1 MLAKT
6 KEKDVIDHLRRST
19 MLAKTKEKDVI
30 DQLLDQIDFHG
41 MTAEEL
47 AGENGLLKKLT
58 SRFYSK
64 ALDAEMDEH
73 LGYKKND
80 NAGDNS
86 GNSRNGYT
94 TKTVITDDNDT
105 IEVQVPRDRNSTF
118 EPVIIPKHEKRTP
131 LFNDQ
136 IISMYSF
143 GMSTRDIQRHLQQVY
158 GVEVSPETISNITE
172 SVMTDVREWQNR
184 PLEKSYPILFL
195 DALRVNSRQDGKNI
209 NKALYVALAINWE
222 GRKEVLGLWLADT
235 EGAKFW
241 MSVLTDIKN
250 RGVEDILIACMDG
263 LTGFPDAVKA
273 IFPDTHI
280 QHCIVHMIRNSTKFV
295 SYKDLKAV
303 CRDLKEVYSAIN
315 AESGHEAL
323 EEFGKKWNDKYPM
336 IQASWERNWNDL
348 TEFFNYPK
356 DIRRAIY
363 TTNAIESLNFSL
375 RKVTRNKSSFPDD
388 DSIYKVMYLAI
399 KNASARWTMSIKDWG
414 LAVNQFAI
422 LFDGRVPGFN

>member
-1 MLAKT
+1 
-6 KEKDVIDHLRRST
+6 

-172 SVMTDVREWQNR
+172 SIMADVREWQNR

-195 DALRVNSRQDGKNI
+195 DALRVNSRQDGKNV

-273 IFPDTHI
+273 VFPDTHI

-399 KNASARWTMSIKDWG
+399 KNASTRWTMSIKDWG

-422 LFDGRVPGFN
+422 LRL

>member
-1 MLAKT
+1 M
-6 KEKDVIDHLRRST
+6 
-19 MLAKTKEKDVI
+19 
-30 DQLLDQIDFHG
+30 LDQIDFHG

-47 AGENGLLKKLT
+47 SGENGLLKQLT
-58 SRFYSK
+58 SRFYSR
-64 ALDAEMDEH
+64 ALEAEMDSH

-80 NAGDNS
+80 NSGDNS

-94 TKTVITDDNDT
+94 SKTVILENNDT
-105 IEVQVPRDRNSTF
+105 IDVQVPRDRNSTF

-158 GVEVSPETISNITE
+158 GVEVSPETISNITS
-172 SVMTDVREWQNR
+172 SVLADVRDWQNR

-195 DALRVNSRQDGKNI
+195 DALRVNSRQDGKNV

-222 GRKEVLGLWLADT
+222 GKKEVLGLWLANT

-250 RGVEDILIACMDG
+250 RGTEDILIACMDG

-273 IFPDTHI
+273 IFPETHI

-323 EEFGKKWNDKYPM
+323 EDFGKKWNDKYPM
-336 IQASWERNWNDL
+336 IQASWERNWNNL

-356 DIRRAIY
+356 DIRKAIY
-363 TTNAIESLNFSL
+363 TTNTIESLNFSL
-375 RKVTRNKSSFPDD
+375 RKVTKNKSSFPDD
-388 DSIYKVMYLAI
+388 DSIYKIMYLAI
-399 KNASARWTMSIKDWG
+399 KNASTRWTMPIKEWA

-422 LFDGRVPGFN
+422 LFDGRVPVFN

>member
-1 MLAKT
+1 
-6 KEKDVIDHLRRST
+6 

-41 MTAEEL
+41 MTVEEL

-158 GVEVSPETISNITE
+158 GVTVSPETISNITE
-172 SVMTDVREWQNR
+172 SVMADVREWQNR

-195 DALRVNSRQDGKNI
+195 DALRVNSRQDGKNV

-250 RGVEDILIACMDG
+250 RGTEDILIACMDG

-273 IFPDTHI
+273 VFPDTHI

-303 CRDLKEVYSAIN
+303 CKDLKEVYSAIN

-323 EEFGKKWNDKYPM
+323 QEFGKKWNVKYPM

-399 KNASARWTMSIKDWG
+399 KNASTRWTMSIKDWG

-422 LFDGRVPGFN
+422 IFDGRVPGFN

>member
-1 MLAKT
+1 MLAKK
-6 KEKDVIDHLRRST
+6 KEKDVIDR
-19 MLAKTKEKDVI
+19 M
-30 DQLLDQIDFHG
+30 LDQIDFHG

-47 AGENGLLKKLT
+47 AGENGLLKQLT
-58 SRFYSK
+58 RRFYSR

-94 TKTVITDDNDT
+94 TKTVITEDNDT
-105 IEVQVPRDRNSTF
+105 IEIQVPRDRNRTF
-118 EPVIIPKHEKRTP
+118 DPVIIPKHEKRTP

-172 SVMTDVREWQNR
+172 SVMADVREWQNR

-250 RGVEDILIACMDG
+250 RGTEDILIACMDG

-273 IFPDTHI
+273 VFPNTHI

-315 AESGHEAL
+315 AGSGHEAL

-356 DIRRAIY
+356 DIRRTIY

-399 KNASARWTMSIKDWG
+399 KNASTRWTMSIKDWG

>member
-1 MLAKT
+1 
-6 KEKDVIDHLRRST
+6 

-41 MTAEEL
+41 MTVEEL

-94 TKTVITDDNDT
+94 RKTVITDDNDT

-172 SVMTDVREWQNR
+172 SVMADVREWQNR

-195 DALRVNSRQDGKNI
+195 DALRVNSRQDGKNV

-250 RGVEDILIACMDG
+250 RGTEDILIACMDG

-273 IFPDTHI
+273 VFPDTHI

-303 CRDLKEVYSAIN
+303 CKDLKEVYSAIN

-323 EEFGKKWNDKYPM
+323 QEFGKKWNVKYPM

-399 KNASARWTMSIKDWG
+399 KNASTRWTMSIKDWG

>member
-1 MLAKT
+1 MLAKK
-6 KEKDVIDHLRRST
+6 KEKDVIDR
-19 MLAKTKEKDVI
+19 M
-30 DQLLDQIDFHG
+30 LDQIDFHG

-47 AGENGLLKKLT
+47 AGENGLLKQLT
-58 SRFYSK
+58 RRFYSR

-94 TKTVITDDNDT
+94 TKTVITEDNDT
-105 IEVQVPRDRNSTF
+105 IEIQVPRDRNSTF
-118 EPVIIPKHEKRTP
+118 DPVIIPKHEKRTP

-172 SVMTDVREWQNR
+172 SVMSDVREWQNR

-273 IFPDTHI
+273 VFPNTHI

-303 CRDLKEVYSAIN
+303 CRDLKEVYSAVN
-315 AESGHEAL
+315 AGSGHEAL

-336 IQASWERNWNDL
+336 IQASWERNWNNL

-399 KNASARWTMSIKDWG
+399 KNASARWTMPIKDWG

>member
-1 MLAKT
+1 
-6 KEKDVIDHLRRST
+6 

-94 TKTVITDDNDT
+94 RKTVITDDNDT

-172 SVMTDVREWQNR
+172 SVMADVREWQTR

-195 DALRVNSRQDGKNI
+195 DALRVNSRQDGKNV

-250 RGVEDILIACMDG
+250 RGTEDILIACMDG

-273 IFPDTHI
+273 VFPDTHI

-323 EEFGKKWNDKYPM
+323 QEFGKKWNDKYPM

-375 RKVTRNKSSFPDD
+375 RKVTKNKSSFPDD
-388 DSIYKVMYLAI
+388 DSIYKIMYLAI
-399 KNASARWTMSIKDWG
+399 KNASTRWTMSIKDWG

-422 LFDGRVPGFN
+422 LFDGRVPAFN

>member
-1 MLAKT
+1 
-6 KEKDVIDHLRRST
+6 

-80 NAGDNS
+80 KAGDNS

-158 GVEVSPETISNITE
+158 GVEVSPETISNITD
-172 SVMTDVREWQNR
+172 SVMADVREWQTR

-195 DALRVNSRQDGKNI
+195 DALRVNSRQDGKNV

-241 MSVLTDIKN
+241 TRSPRERT
-250 RGVEDILIACMDG
+250 
-263 LTGFPDAVKA
+263 VK
-273 IFPDTHI
+273 
-280 QHCIVHMIRNSTKFV
+280 
-295 SYKDLKAV
+295 
-303 CRDLKEVYSAIN
+303 
-315 AESGHEAL
+315 
-323 EEFGKKWNDKYPM
+323 
-336 IQASWERNWNDL
+336 
-348 TEFFNYPK
+348 
-356 DIRRAIY
+356 
-363 TTNAIESLNFSL
+363 
-375 RKVTRNKSSFPDD
+375 
-388 DSIYKVMYLAI
+388 
-399 KNASARWTMSIKDWG
+399 
-414 LAVNQFAI
+414 
-422 LFDGRVPGFN
+422 

>member
-1 MLAKT
+1 
-6 KEKDVIDHLRRST
+6 

-172 SVMTDVREWQNR
+172 SVMSDVREWQNR
-184 PLEKSYPILFL
+184 PVEKSYPILFL
-195 DALRVNSRQDGKNI
+195 DALRVNSRQDGKNV

-273 IFPDTHI
+273 VFPDTHI

-399 KNASARWTMSIKDWG
+399 KNASTRWTMSIKDWG

>member
-1 MLAKT
+1 
-6 KEKDVIDHLRRST
+6 

-47 AGENGLLKKLT
+47 AGKNGLLKKLT

-172 SVMTDVREWQNR
+172 SVMADVREWQNR

-195 DALRVNSRQDGKNI
+195 DALRVNSRQDGKNV

-273 IFPDTHI
+273 VFPDTHI

-399 KNASARWTMSIKDWG
+399 KNASTRWTMSIKDWG

>member
-1 MLAKT
+1 MLAKK
-6 KEKDVIDHLRRST
+6 KEKDVIDR
-19 MLAKTKEKDVI
+19 M
-30 DQLLDQIDFHG
+30 LDQIDFHG

-47 AGENGLLKKLT
+47 AGENGLLKQLT
-58 SRFYSK
+58 RRFYSR

-94 TKTVITDDNDT
+94 TKTVITEDNDT
-105 IEVQVPRDRNSTF
+105 IEIQVPRDRNSTF
-118 EPVIIPKHEKRTP
+118 DPVIIPKHEKRTP

-172 SVMTDVREWQNR
+172 SVMADVREWQNR

-250 RGVEDILIACMDG
+250 RGAEDILIACMDG

-273 IFPDTHI
+273 VFPNTHI

-303 CRDLKEVYSAIN
+303 CRDLKEVYSAVN
-315 AESGHEAL
+315 AGSGHEAL

-336 IQASWERNWNDL
+336 IQASWERNWNNL
-348 TEFFNYPK
+348 TEFFNYPE

>member
-1 MLAKT
+1 
-6 KEKDVIDHLRRST
+6 

-94 TKTVITDDNDT
+94 TKTVINDDNDR
-105 IEVQVPRDRNSTF
+105 IEVKVPRDRNSTF

-158 GVEVSPETISNITE
+158 GVTVSPETISNITE
-172 SVMTDVREWQNR
+172 SVMADVREWQNR

-273 IFPDTHI
+273 VFPDTHI

-399 KNASARWTMSIKDWG
+399 KNASTRWTMSIKDWG

>member
-1 MLAKT
+1 MLAKK
-6 KEKDVIDHLRRST
+6 KEKDVIDR
-19 MLAKTKEKDVI
+19 M
-30 DQLLDQIDFHG
+30 LDQIDFHG

-47 AGENGLLKKLT
+47 AGENGLLKQLT
-58 SRFYSK
+58 RRFYSR

-94 TKTVITDDNDT
+94 TKTVITEDNDT
-105 IEVQVPRDRNSTF
+105 IEIQVPRDRNRTF
-118 EPVIIPKHEKRTP
+118 DPVIIPKHEKRTP

-172 SVMTDVREWQNR
+172 SVMADVREWQNR

-273 IFPDTHI
+273 VFPNTHI

-303 CRDLKEVYSAIN
+303 CRDLKEIYSAIN

-348 TEFFNYPK
+348 IEFFNYPK

-388 DSIYKVMYLAI
+388 NSIYKVMYLAI
-399 KNASARWTMSIKDWG
+399 KNASARWTMPIKDWG

>member
-1 MLAKT
+1 MLAKKKT
-6 KEKDVIDHLRRST
+6 KEKDVIDL
-19 MLAKTKEKDVI
+19 M
-30 DQLLDQIDFHG
+30 LDQIDFHG

-47 AGENGLLKKLT
+47 SGEKGLLKQLT
-58 SRFYSK
+58 SRFYSR
-64 ALDAEMDEH
+64 ALEAEMDSH

-80 NAGDNS
+80 NSGDNS

-94 TKTVITDDNDT
+94 SKTVILENNDT
-105 IEVQVPRDRNSTF
+105 IDVQVPRDRNSTF

-158 GVEVSPETISNITE
+158 GVEVSPETISNITS
-172 SVMTDVREWQNR
+172 SVLADVRDWQNR

-195 DALRVNSRQDGKNI
+195 DALRVNSRQDGKNV

-222 GRKEVLGLWLADT
+222 GKKEVLGLWLANT

-250 RGVEDILIACMDG
+250 RGTEDILIACMDG

-273 IFPDTHI
+273 IFPETHI

-323 EEFGKKWNDKYPM
+323 EDFGKKWNDKYPM
-336 IQASWERNWNDL
+336 IQASWERNWNNL

-356 DIRRAIY
+356 DIRKAIY
-363 TTNAIESLNFSL
+363 TTNTIESLNFSL
-375 RKVTRNKSSFPDD
+375 RKVTKNKSSFPDD
-388 DSIYKVMYLAI
+388 DSIYKIMYLAI
-399 KNASARWTMSIKDWG
+399 KNASTRWTMPIKEWA

-422 LFDGRVPGFN
+422 LFDGRVPVFN

>member
-1 MLAKT
+1 MLAKK
-6 KEKDVIDHLRRST
+6 KEKDVIDR
-19 MLAKTKEKDVI
+19 M
-30 DQLLDQIDFHG
+30 LDQIDFHG

-47 AGENGLLKKLT
+47 AGENGLLKQLT
-58 SRFYSK
+58 RRFYSR

-73 LGYKKND
+73 LGYKKHD
-80 NAGDNS
+80 NTGDNS

-94 TKTVITDDNDT
+94 TKTVITEDNDT
-105 IEVQVPRDRNSTF
+105 IEIQVPRDRNSTF
-118 EPVIIPKHEKRTP
+118 EPIIIPKHEKRTP

-172 SVMTDVREWQNR
+172 SVMADVREWQNR
-184 PLEKSYPILFL
+184 PLEKTYPILFL

-241 MSVLTDIKN
+241 MSVLTNIKN

-273 IFPDTHI
+273 VFPNTHI

-303 CRDLKEVYSAIN
+303 CRDLKEIYSAIN

-323 EEFGKKWNDKYPM
+323 EEFGKKWNNKYPM
-336 IQASWERNWNDL
+336 IQASWERNWNNL

-356 DIRRAIY
+356 DIRRTIY

-388 DSIYKVMYLAI
+388 NSIYKVMYLAI
-399 KNASARWTMSIKDWG
+399 KNASARWTMPIKDWG

>member
-1 MLAKT
+1 
-6 KEKDVIDHLRRST
+6 

-80 NAGDNS
+80 NAGDHS
-86 GNSRNGYT
+86 GNIRNGYT
-94 TKTVITDDNDT
+94 RKTVITDDNDT

-118 EPVIIPKHEKRTP
+118 EPVIIPRHEKRTP

-143 GMSTRDIQRHLQQVY
+143 GMSTRYIQRNLQQVY

-172 SVMTDVREWQNR
+172 SVMADVREWQTR

-195 DALRVNSRQDGKNI
+195 DALRVNSRQDGKNV

-222 GRKEVLGLWLADT
+222 GRKEVLDFWLADT

-241 MSVLTDIKN
+241 MCVLTDIKN
-250 RGVEDILIACMDG
+250 RGTEDILIACMDG

-273 IFPDTHI
+273 VFPDTHI

-315 AESGHEAL
+315 TESGHEAL
-323 EEFGKKWNDKYPM
+323 EEFGRK
-336 IQASWERNWNDL
+336 WNDL

-356 DIRRAIY
+356 DIRKAIY

-375 RKVTRNKSSFPDD
+375 RKVNKNKSSFPDD
-388 DSIYKVMYLAI
+388 DSIYKIMYLAI
-399 KNASARWTMSIKDWG
+399 KNASTRWTMSIKDWE

-422 LFDGRVPGFN
+422 LFDGRVLVFN